1 MPGEIE
7 ADVRAANG
15 VFLAAYTD
23 DMSEIP
29 IAELYPAMSQV
40 LDGSYFTGQ
49 PPPFEI
55 EFHPFFG
62 VVDLETMEPIE
73 IMEFGA
79 LDLELHKSLILAAV
93 NQANDD

>member
-7 ADVRAANG
+7 AEVREAGG

-23 DMSEIP
+23 DMTELP
-29 IAELYPAMSQV
+29 IEDVYPGISQV
-40 LDGSYFTGQ
+40 INGSYFTGQ
-49 PPPFEI
+49 PPPFAI

-62 VVDLETMEPIE
+62 VVDLETMVAIE
-73 IMEFGA
+73 VMEFGA
-79 LDLELHKSLILAAV
+79 LDFEAHKAEILAAV

>member
-1 MPGEIE
+1 
-7 ADVRAANG
+7 

-23 DMSEIP
+23 DMSELP
-29 IAELYPAMSQV
+29 IEDVYPGMSSKIN
-40 LDGSYFTGQ
+40 GSYFTGQ
-49 PPPFEI
+49 PPPFTI

-79 LDLELHKSLILAAV
+79 LDVELHKNLILAAV
-93 NQANDD
+93 NLANDD